1 MAEVRRA
8 RPADEGPLLGL
19 IREFYSVDR
28 HDYDEQHVATA
39 LRPLLED
46 DALGQVWLL
55 DGPDGP
61 SGYVI
66 VTWTWSLESG
76 GRDCILDEIYV
87 RDTGLGL
94 GGELLE
100 HALSAAEDFGA
111 RAVFLETEAHN
122 DRARRFYAEHGL
134 QAEESIWMSMALP
147 RRRPGT
153 MSRAF

>member
-39 LRPLLED
+39 LRPLLEG

-61 SGYVI
+61 EELFEAQI
-66 VTWTWSLESG
+66 VGFRWHGFSADSSLSPCPG
-76 GRDCILDEIYV
+76 QSPYLCICMRPMDGWGTRTL
-87 RDTGLGL
+87 
-94 GGELLE
+94 
-100 HALSAAEDFGA
+100 
-111 RAVFLETEAHN
+111 
-122 DRARRFYAEHGL
+122 DRAPTPSL
-134 QAEESIWMSMALP
+134 
-147 RRRPGT
+147 T
-153 MSRAF
+153 